1 MEPPQKRQRLSPARE
16 TQSITND
23 DLESTDLKLALL
35 ASLHPDRDQQILLD
49 YLLAYDGSVE
59 TASTALSGGI
69 KTEARKRT
77 IGYQSSLNFG
87 THGESKATRR
97 PLTKKGRTLHL
108 YSPGDVEAHTPC
120 TLIHNFLPVEIAD
133 AVLKELMEEVAT
145 FTKDKFRLFEREVE
159 SPHTSRFYVDTWDE
173 LEQHKTEV
181 GLGGRLRVGMR

>member
-1 MEPPQKRQRLSPARE
+1 MEPPQKRQRLSPVRE
-16 TQSITND
+16 TQSIADD

-59 TASTALSGGI
+59 SASTALSGGI
-69 KTEARKRT
+69 RPEARKRT

-87 THGESKATRR
+87 TNGESKSARR

-108 YSPGDVEAHTPC
+108 YSPEDVEAHTPC
-120 TLIHNFLPVEIAD
+120 TLIHNFLPVEIAE
-133 AVLKELMEEVAT
+133 AVLKELMEEVST
-145 FTKDKFRLFEREVE
+145 FTKDKFHLFEREVE

-173 LEQHKTEV
+173 LEQHKSEV
-181 GLGGRLRVGMR
+181 GQEIG